1 MKRYLIAY
9 VVMFVLF
16 PLIDFA
22 WIGGVARGLYQAEIG
37 QLLTPQPKLAPA
49 AAFYALYALGVL
61 AFVVAPDLD
70 SGDWRRTL
78 GMAALFGLIAYSVYD
93 LTNLSTLKGFTPR
106 IAVTDMAWGV
116 VLTSVVASL
125 GRLAARRFG

>member
-37 QLLTPQPKLAPA
+37 QLLAPQPKLAPA
-49 AAFYALYALGVL
+49 AAFYALYTLGIL

-70 SGDWRRTL
+70 KADWRHTL